1 METSVSG
8 RMSKKKSGTG
18 SNSKRLCNNVSVGS
32 GWAVEL
38 ELKAQAKVL
47 LRKEGKNSIS
57 QSDSGFSL
65 ICIYFMTRPRDKV
78 EICLEQKETQISKH
92 FSPYAWPPDPNQSI
106 YFQANMDWAAAA
118 YSEKILLD

>member
-1 METSVSG
+1 MNLEHFLWKLDAEIYGNKRLRSN
-8 RMSKKKSGTG
+8 SKKKFWNWIKVWT
-18 SNSKRLCNNVSVGS
+18 LLIIVSVGS

-78 EICLEQKETQISKH
+78 EMLLEQKETQISKH
-92 FSPYAWPPDPNQSI
+92 FSPYA
-106 YFQANMDWAAAA
+106 
-118 YSEKILLD
+118 